1 MEVFTSIIDTH
12 KYLKSNTHLSIGF
25 VPTMGALH
33 DGHMALIRKSKSEN
47 DLTICSVFVNPT
59 QFNNPEDLK
68 KYPRTL
74 VEDCKMLQ
82 KEGCDMVFAPS
93 AEEMYPSLPRLKMDF
108 GSLENILEGKFRP
121 GHFNG
126 VGIVVA
132 KLFNI
137 IQPTRAYF
145 GQKDIQQVAVIKLL
159 IKDLSFGLEL
169 VVCETIREN
178 DGLAMSSRNRRLDP
192 SARVLAPKIFE
203 SLILG
208 KKLLL
213 EGNLLSEVKNK
224 VMEFY
229 AENPDF
235 ELEYY
240 EISDFETLETLQHLD
255 TQRKTAIILAAHLGG
270 VRLIDN
276 MVF

>member
-74 VEDCKMLQ
+74 DEDCKLLQ

-108 GSLENILEGKFRP
+108 GRLENILEGKFRP

-137 IQPTRAYF
+137 IQRN
-145 GQKDIQQVAVIKLL
+145 VITSEMQNTILQH
-159 IKDLSFGLEL
+159 GGM
-169 VVCETIREN
+169 TIRQ
-178 DGLAMSSRNRRLDP
+178 DKS
-192 SARVLAPKIFE
+192 
-203 SLILG
+203 
-208 KKLLL
+208 
-213 EGNLLSEVKNK
+213 
-224 VMEFY
+224 
-229 AENPDF
+229 
-235 ELEYY
+235 
-240 EISDFETLETLQHLD
+240 ISIEP
-255 TQRKTAIILAAHLGG
+255 
-270 VRLIDN
+270 
-276 MVF
+276 

>member
-108 GSLENILEGKFRP
+108 GRLENILEGKFRP

-208 KKLLL
+208 KELLL

>member
-74 VEDCKMLQ
+74 DEDCKLLQ

-108 GSLENILEGKFRP
+108 GRLENILEGKFRP

-159 IKDLSFGLEL
+159 IRDLSFDLEL

-178 DGLAMSSRNRRLDP
+178 DGLAKSSRNRRLDA

-203 SLILG
+203 SLVLG
-208 KKLLL
+208 KELLL
-213 EGNLLSEVKNK
+213 EGKSISAVKNK

-240 EISDFETLETLQHLD
+240 EIADLETLETLEYLD
-255 TQRKTAIILAAHLGG
+255 KQSKTAIILAAHLGG

-276 MVF
+276 IVF